1 MRDNARVKKS
11 TTIKEVHGY
20 HHSSFESLKFFNSD
34 RVINITSDY
43 KVSENN
49 TASTLRIAKVGSDI
63 QSYGNE
69 IELTC
74 STINDSTVLA
84 NILDLVYTRCFPSD
98 FIRMEHDGSLYSS
111 TSLSSAECV
120 TQTYS
125 KAWMRNN
132 YAGFQAMFE
141 YFSQFG
147 ITPGD
152 TCCGMH
158 VNIGLA
164 NFGKTK
170 EAQDVAIRKFWYLVA
185 NNYSLMKVL
194 VRREEETTYCG
205 NVDIRNKEDVK
216 AMDLNSMSSSHYY
229 CMNYSHY
236 REGRIEFRLVGGQK
250 NFKAFR
256 NTMEVV
262 FWLVDVSKRL
272 SWSDLDD
279 LVKVFS
285 GCNQYVLDRLSR
297 AVDRNEL
304 DMTTYNKISAKAI
317 EEDFEIR

>member
-1 MRDNARVKKS
+1 MRKNATTKKA
-11 TTIKEVHGY
+11 TEIKFVAHYHG
-20 HHSSFESLKFFNSD
+20 SRFESLKFFNSD

-43 KVSENN
+43 KVSEDN

-84 NILDLVYTRCFPSD
+84 NILHLVYSKCFPVD
-98 FIRMEHDGSLYSS
+98 FIRMEDDGSLYSD

-132 YAGFQAMFE
+132 YAGFEAMFK
-141 YFSQFG
+141 YFEEFG

-152 TCCGMH
+152 YCCGMH

-170 EAQDVAIRKFWYLVA
+170 EKQDDAIRKFWYLVA
-185 NNYSLMKVL
+185 NNYELMKVL
-194 VRREEETTYCG
+194 VRREGSTTYCG
-205 NVDIRNKEDVK
+205 NVEDRTKSEVK
-216 AMDLNSMSSSHYY
+216 AMDLNSMSSSHGY

-236 REGRIEFRLVGGQK
+236 SEGRIEFRLVGGQK

-256 NTMEVV
+256 NTMESV
-262 FWLVDVSKRL
+262 FFLVEASKRI
-272 SWSDLDD
+272 SWTDIDD

-297 AVDRNEL
+297 CVDKRVL
-304 DMTTYNKISAKAI
+304 SADKYNQIAAKSI
-317 EEDFEIR
+317 EEDFELR